1 MIADLRAERSRLDE
15 AIASLEKLS
24 LTGAPRRGLLLLS
37 GRVANVSAPQNG
49 HNGSTHRTALPPPRD

>member
-24 LTGAPRRGLLLLS
+24 LTGAPRRGRPPLS
-37 GRVANVSAPQNG
+37 SSVANVALPRNG
-49 HNGSTHRTALPPPRD
+49 HNGSTRGAALPPRLD